1 MNKKIMIKFNKLFAC
16 KIVLAAIAV
25 VFLSTDIIYSTPI
38 SSKDSLRI
46 PIGKESGTFQRMQ
59 QTMGELV
66 PDDAKAD
73 GELAMAREIVAN
85 LHRSGINLLDIG
97 AFTGEFLRSVAR
109 MNPEAGKL
117 VGIDLGAKD
126 NVLQEG
132 RAQIELRRIDTRAG
146 NWISLMEKQFYDV
159 VTIVYPDSSSGVD
172 LMSLFAL
179 AAWAIK
185 PGGMIYIIADS
196 PGYAERILF
205 YMEQFF
211 TDGRILFLPE
221 EWPRSEHTLSGSSR
235 ENHRLVVGFRPDP
248 FAMPETVRVGQ
259 AHRSMTET
267 ATSI

>member
-1 MNKKIMIKFNKLFAC
+1 M
-16 KIVLAAIAV
+16 LALAAV
-25 VFLSTDIIYSTPI
+25 VFLYTAVIYLTPAFG
-38 SSKDSLRI
+38 KDSLRI

-59 QTMGELV
+59 QTMGELA
-66 PDDAKAD
+66 PGGANIDS
-73 GELAMAREIVAN
+73 ELAMALDRLAN
-85 LHRSGINLLDIG
+85 LHAPGIKLLDIG

-109 MNPEAGKL
+109 MNPGAGKL

-126 NVLQEG
+126 QILTEG
-132 RAQIELRRIDTRAG
+132 KTQIELRRIDTKAG

-205 YMEQFF
+205 YMDQFF
-211 TDGRILFLPE
+211 TDGRVLPLPE

-248 FAMPETVRVGQ
+248 FAAPETVRANQ
-259 AHRSMTET
+259 ARRSMAET

>member
-1 MNKKIMIKFNKLFAC
+1 MNKKIIIKFNKPFTC
-16 KIVLAAIAV
+16 KITLTAIVV
-25 VFLSTDIIYSTPI
+25 VFLSTAIIYSTPV

-59 QTMGELV
+59 QTMGELA
-66 PDDAKAD
+66 PGGANAD
-73 GELAMAREIVAN
+73 GELAMARDLVAN
-85 LHRSGINLLDIG
+85 LHKSGIKLLDIG

-109 MNPEAGKL
+109 MNPDAGKL

-126 NVLQEG
+126 NILHEG
-132 RAQIELRRIDTRAG
+132 KVQIELRRIDTRAG
-146 NWISLMEKQFYDV
+146 NWISLVERQFYDI

-172 LMSLFAL
+172 LRSLFGL
-179 AAWAIK
+179 AAWVIK

-196 PGYAERILF
+196 PGYAERIVI
-205 YMEQFF
+205 YMDQFF
-211 TDGRILFLPE
+211 TDGHVLPLPE

-248 FAMPETVRVGQ
+248 SAMSETARADQ
-259 AHRSMTET
+259 TRRSMGET